1 MHNWYRSV
9 LLITK
14 YVRGTDTC
22 TCNVFP
28 KSKEIKFNR
37 KNENTAVLCMLFEPM
52 LHEHVPVSLESLCF
66 ERDRN
71 VLILCIESNPDFCSR
86 YESALKETRRIGI
99 RKSFVQGMMI
109 GLIMLFMFGTYALA
123 FWWVCLNDRKLRQ
136 PIKFCG
142 IYCFSILKTSNVTP
156 LLDTVTLLTVLT
168 HFYWVKNL
176 VVPSSIVHYIFW

>member
-22 TCNVFP
+22 TGNVFP

-156 LLDTVTLLTVLT
+156 L
-168 HFYWVKNL
+168 
-176 VVPSSIVHYIFW
+176 

>member
-37 KNENTAVLCMLFEPM
+37 KNENTAVLCMLFWANVARTRPG
-52 LHEHVPVSLESLCF
+52 ESGIIMFRARPQCF
-66 ERDRN
+66 DPLYRIKPRF
-71 VLILCIESNPDFCSR
+71 LFYR

-99 RKSFVQGMMI
+99 RKSFVQGIMI

-156 LLDTVTLLTVLT
+156 L
-168 HFYWVKNL
+168 
-176 VVPSSIVHYIFW
+176 

>member
-1 MHNWYRSV
+1 M
-9 LLITK
+9 LEGLIHVHVTF
-14 YVRGTDTC
+14 
-22 TCNVFP
+22 FP
-28 KSKEIKFNR
+28 KVR
-37 KNENTAVLCMLFEPM
+37 KLNSTAKTKILLYSVCFLSQCCTNTSRWVWN
-52 LHEHVPVSLESLCF
+52 HYVSSATAMF
-66 ERDRN
+66 W
-71 VLILCIESNPDFCSR
+71 SNPDFCSR

-156 LLDTVTLLTVLT
+156 L
-168 HFYWVKNL
+168 
-176 VVPSSIVHYIFW
+176 

>member
-1 MHNWYRSV
+1 MLEGLIHVHVTFFLKVRKLNSTAKTKILLYSV
-9 LLITK
+9 
-14 YVRGTDTC
+14 C
-22 TCNVFP
+22 F
-28 KSKEIKFNR
+28 
-37 KNENTAVLCMLFEPM
+37 FEPM
-52 LHEHVPVSLESLCF
+52 LHEHVLVSLESLCF

-142 IYCFSILKTSNVTP
+142 IYCSSILKTSNVTP
-156 LLDTVTLLTVLT
+156 L
-168 HFYWVKNL
+168 
-176 VVPSSIVHYIFW
+176 